1 MKLLDLFCGAGG
13 AAMGYARAGF
23 EEIVGVD
30 MLPQPHYPFAF
41 VQADALEYLAAHG
54 EEFDAI
60 HASPPCQGY
69 SVMHNLPW
77 LRGKEYPLLILP
89 IVEMLEG
96 LGKPYVVE
104 NVMGARHGAKGLKK
118 RGLEAHGLRA
128 GWLCGV
134 MFGMPFYRHRLF
146 AANWLWL
153 APEHPRHKDA
163 IQRGRNLGDQAAR
176 LVTIPTRSGNFE
188 PYWREKRRKDGRPK
202 DAKISLSGIG
212 GVKYREGYERVEFSV
227 PIPDKDRRGIKA
239 WPGRRGVPA
248 GLAPASLARS
258 TQENPDGEA
267 SLHRNIH
274 VSTPPLANGQSNGA
288 QASVVGVG
296 HAKGWR
302 LAAEAMGIDWMTRD
316 ELTQAIPPT
325 YTEFVGRQLLERLR
339 AGRRVEGD
347 GVCL

>member
-77 LRGKEYPLLILP
+77 LRGKEHPLLILP

-163 IQRGRNLGDQAAR
+163 IQRGRNPGGRAAR

-202 DAKISLSGIG
+202 DAKISLSGTG
-212 GVKYREGYERVEFSV
+212 GVKYREGYERVEFSM
-227 PIPDKDRRGIKA
+227 PTLPNWQG
-239 WPGRRGVPA
+239 
-248 GLAPASLARS
+248 
-258 TQENPDGEA
+258 
-267 SLHRNIH
+267 
-274 VSTPPLANGQSNGA
+274 NGT
-288 QASVVGVG
+288 QASGVGIG
-296 HAKGWR
+296 HAKAWR
-302 LAAEAMGIDWMTRD
+302 RAAEAMGIDWMTRD

-325 YTEFVGRQLLERLR
+325 YTEFVGRQLLEQLSGTAR
-339 AGRRVEGD
+339 
-347 GVCL
+347 